1 MLIGSLYFLVLMACA
16 RVRPVVRQL
25 KGPSCGGLAKLIR
38 WPTGNCFSRKS
49 PLKYLIQVV
58 DSTYGALIKSE
69 LIPAIAYLRT
79 TYPLRVSLFFPAAF
93 LENFVVDPDLD
104 CTNLMI
110 TDVFF
115 DSICLYKLT
124 FSPILSF

>member
-25 KGPSCGGLAKLIR
+25 KGPSCGGLARLIR

-58 DSTYGALIKSE
+58 DSAYGALIKSE

-104 CTNLMI
+104 CTNLTI

-124 FSPILSF
+124 FSPILLF